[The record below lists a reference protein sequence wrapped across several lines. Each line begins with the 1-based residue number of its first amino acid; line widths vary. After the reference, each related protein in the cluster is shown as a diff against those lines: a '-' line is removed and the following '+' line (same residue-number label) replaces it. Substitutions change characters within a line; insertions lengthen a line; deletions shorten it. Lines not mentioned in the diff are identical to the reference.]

1 MMVDDPVLVQLL
13 TSKPKQ
19 QIKCIVTAKTHFLAQ
34 HLKATTEGK
43 NLVAISEIDL
53 KHFNG
58 NVAI

>member
-1 MMVDDPVLVQLL
+1 MIQSWYNSWPVNQ
-13 TSKPKQ
+13 Q